1 MAHFKNIEGGPGDD
15 ERRPPRLI
23 EQEKT
28 KGPKKTITKKKHKR
42 GDIEA
47 ERAMAVSAIVE
58 RAKRGG
64 RGSGVRIGD
73 QLSSA
78 QRATVEE
85 FEARHGSPC
94 GIIMLG
100 G

>member
-1 MAHFKNIEGGPGDD
+1 MARCKNAGGGLDDD
-15 ERRPPRLI
+15 EWRPPRLT
-23 EQEKT
+23 EQEKG
-28 KGPKKTITKKKHKR
+28 KGPKKTITKKKRKR
-42 GDIEA
+42 GDTEA
-47 ERAMAVSAIVE
+47 ERAAAVAAVTE

>member
-15 ERRPPRLI
+15 ERRSPCLTAK
-23 EQEKT
+23 EKD
-28 KGPKKTITKKKHKR
+28 KGPQKLTTKKKDKR
-42 GDIEA
+42 VDIEA

-73 QLSSA
+73 QLSPA
-78 QRATVEE
+78 
-85 FEARHGSPC
+85 
-94 GIIMLG
+94 
-100 G
+100 

>member
-28 KGPKKTITKKKHKR
+28 KGPKKTITKKNHKH

-64 RGSGVRIGD
+64 RGSGVCIGN
-73 QLSSA
+73 
-78 QRATVEE
+78 
-85 FEARHGSPC
+85 
-94 GIIMLG
+94 
-100 G
+100 